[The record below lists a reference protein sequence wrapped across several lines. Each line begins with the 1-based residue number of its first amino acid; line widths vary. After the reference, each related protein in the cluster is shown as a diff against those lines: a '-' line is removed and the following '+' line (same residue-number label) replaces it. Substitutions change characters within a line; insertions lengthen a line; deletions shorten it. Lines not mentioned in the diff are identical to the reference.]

1 MRQTGNVPDTDCPA
15 PDDKPALLRPE
26 RGKILNN
33 FSNFDSRFNMSSFM
47 DRFANNDPD
56 YKRLLHERQERLKE
70 LACINQTTSII
81 KEGKPVEETLQQIVL
96 LLPAAWQYP
105 EYTVA
110 RIKFNFKIY
119 ETPNFQESVWRMYQE
134 FFTIYGEKGSIEVF
148 YTKEFKGEDEG
159 PFLKEERDLIQNI
172 SSLIT
177 GYINSFKA
185 RDLYR
190 SEQTREQEEEDL
202 KALSSR
208 KLLQRFL
215 DRHNAER
222 DVFHDLQPF
231 KVKEILLVANLYD
244 AYSIE
249 GEGRFSDHI
258 LGEYY
263 QLSLTSIPRVTG
275 VSGEDEAFARLKMRH
290 YDMIIIMVGVDKE
303 SPVLLCK
310 KIKEKYPYIPTYLLL
325 NSPGDVA
332 YVKKQ
337 KMTGVPFD
345 NYFVWT
351 GESKVFF
358 AMVKLLEDRVNVE
371 NDTKKGLTRVILI
384 VEDSAEYYSSY
395 LPMIYTL
402 VMEQTRN
409 LIEDVSTDELYKVLK
424 LRARPKILLAT
435 TYDEAI
441 MVYNEYK
448 QSLLCVISDMRFPKN
463 GVLSDTA
470 GYDLIEHVK
479 KDMPNLPTV
488 LQSSDPANA
497 NYAFLLKAS
506 FINKNSETLLQDL
519 KSFIN
524 YYLGFGHFVYRDNTG
539 RQIAVAKSMKE
550 FESYL
555 ETIPE
560 DSLVYHAVKN
570 HFSLWL
576 MARGEVKIAKMINPM
591 KVSDFQSLKELRK
604 FLLDV
609 IRKRRKE
616 MNKGKVVNFEAS
628 AVIDE
633 TNVVSLSGGSLGGK
647 GRGLA
652 FVNTLI
658 YSFELGRLLPGID
671 IKTPITA
678 IIGTDEFDLFMERN
692 HLWDKVKEEKDFEVL
707 QKLFIEGSLSYTL
720 EKELRIFIKLIEKP
734 LAVRSSSLFED
745 SMSQPFSGIFGTYL
759 LPNNHPDF
767 DTRLKQIED
776 AIKLVFASIYS
787 KNARTYFEAINYK
800 VEQEKMAI
808 VIQEVVG
815 NRHEDAFY
823 PHISGTAQSY
833 NFYPVA
839 HMTPQDGFAVIAVGL
854 GQYVVEGDKAFR
866 FSPTYPS
873 LDIISQKD
881 LYKDS
886 QVSFYA
892 VDMAKKN
899 VNLLEGEY
907 AGLTILNISEAERH
921 GTLKHLASVYNSDND
936 TINPGLDTP
945 GPRVINFA
953 NILKFDYIPLA
964 NTLKIILDVVK
975 EAFGTPVEIE
985 FAVDINKDKSGNASF
1000 YLLQIKPLVG
1010 SGAGYNIDPESI
1022 VMDDIV
1028 LITKKSMGNG
1038 LINDIRDVIYIEPSK
1053 FNNMLTEKM
1062 AEEIDRM
1069 NEKMLKENMR
1079 YMLIGPGRWG
1089 TRDKFIGIPVAWPQI
1104 SNAKV
1109 IVEVSLPDFHI
1120 DASLGSH
1127 FFHNVTSMNV
1137 GYFSIDQGSL
1147 DGSIFWDKLNNQQTI
1162 DEGNFFRHVRFE
1174 KPLQIRMDGKNRI
1187 AVVSINT

>member
-1 MRQTGNVPDTDCPA
+1 MGQ
-15 PDDKPALLRPE
+15 LLNSDPE
-26 RGKILNN
+26 
-33 FSNFDSRFNMSSFM
+33 
-47 DRFANNDPD
+47 
-56 YKRLLHERQERLKE
+56 YKKLLHEQQERLKE
-70 LACINQTTSII
+70 LACINQTTSVL
-81 KEGKPVEETLQQIVL
+81 KQGKPVEETLQQIVL

-105 EYTVA
+105 DFTVA
-110 RIKFNFKIY
+110 RIKFMNKVF
-119 ETPNFQESVWRMYQE
+119 ETSTFIETGWRMYQE
-134 FFTIYGEKGSIEVF
+134 FSTIDGEKGSIEVF
-148 YTKEFKGEDEG
+148 YTQEFRGEDEG
-159 PFLKEERDLIQNI
+159 PFLKEERDLVQNL
-172 SSLIT
+172 SSLIS

-190 SEQTREQEEEDL
+190 MTQMKDLEDDDL
-202 KALSSR
+202 KDVSSR
-208 KLLQRFL
+208 KLLQKFL

-222 DVFHDLQPF
+222 DIFHDLQPF

-275 VSGEDEAFARLKMRH
+275 VSGEEEAFSRLKSRH
-290 YDMIIIMVGVDKE
+290 YDMIIIMIGVDKE
-303 SPVLLCK
+303 SPMQLCK
-310 KIKEKYPYIPTYLLL
+310 KIKEKYPYIPTFILL
-325 NSPGDVA
+325 NSPSDVE

-337 KMTGVPFD
+337 KAGGIPFD
-345 NYFVWT
+345 SYFVWT

-358 AMVKLLEDRVNVE
+358 AMVKLLEDKVNVE
-371 NDTKKGLTRVILI
+371 NDTKIGLTRVILI
-384 VEDSAEYYSSY
+384 VEDSVEYYSSY
-395 LPMIYTL
+395 LPMLYTL
-402 VMEQTRN
+402 VLEQTKN

-435 TYDEAI
+435 TYEDAI
-441 MVYNEYK
+441 IIYNEYK
-448 QSLLCVISDMRFPKN
+448 ENLLCVISDMRFPKGGILN
-463 GVLSDTA
+463 DMA
-470 GYDLIEHVK
+470 GFELIQHVK
-479 KDMPNLPTV
+479 RDLPNLPTV

-497 NYAFLLKAS
+497 NFAFTLKSS
-506 FINKNSETLLQDL
+506 FINKNSDSLLQDL

-524 YYLGFGHFVYRDNTG
+524 YYLGFGHFVYRDNKG

-555 ETIPE
+555 ETVPE
-560 DSLVYHAVKN
+560 DSLVYHAMKN

-576 MARGEVKIAKMINPM
+576 MARGEVQIAKMINPM

-604 FLLDV
+604 FLIDV

-616 MNKGKVVNFEAS
+616 MNKGKVVNFEES

-633 TNVVSLSGGSLGGK
+633 TNVVSLAGGSLGGK

-658 YSFELGRLLPGID
+658 YSFELGRLIPGIN

-678 IIGTDEFDLFMERN
+678 IIGTDEFDMFMERN
-692 HLWDKVKEEKDFEVL
+692 HLWDRVKDEKDYNVL
-707 QKLFIEGSLSYTL
+707 QRLFLEGSLSYSL

-767 DTRLKQIED
+767 DTRLRQLED

-808 VIQEVVG
+808 VIQEVAG
-815 NRHEDAFY
+815 NRFEDAFY
-823 PHISGTAQSY
+823 PHISGTAQSF

-839 HMTPQDGFAVIAVGL
+839 HMTPQDGFAVMAAGL
-854 GQYVVEGDKAFR
+854 GQYVVEGEKAFR
-866 FSPTYPS
+866 FSPSYPS
-873 LDIISQKD
+873 LDIVSQKD
-881 LYKDS
+881 LYKNS
-886 QVSFYA
+886 QVFFYA
-892 VDMAKKN
+892 VDMAKKE

-907 AGLTILNISEAERH
+907 AGLITLDISDAERH
-921 GTLKHLASVYNSDND
+921 GTLKHSASVYNPDND
-936 TINPGLDTP
+936 SIISGLDFP
-945 GPRVINFA
+945 GPRVVNFA
-953 NILKFDYIPLA
+953 NILKYNYIPLS
-964 NTLKIILDVVK
+964 NTLKVILDVVK

-985 FAVDINKDKSGNASF
+985 FAVDLNIDKSGNATF

-1010 SGAGYNIDPESI
+1010 SGAGYNIDP
-1022 VMDDIV
+1022 DTIV
-1028 LITKKSMGNG
+1028 LDDVLLMTKKSMGNG
-1038 LINDIRDVIYIEPSK
+1038 LIDNITDVVYVEPSS
-1053 FNNMLTEKM
+1053 FNNQVTEKM
-1062 AEEIDRM
+1062 AEEIDLI
-1069 NEKMLKENMR
+1069 NDKMLSENR
-1079 YMLIGPGRWG
+1079 KYILIGPGRWG
-1089 TRDKFIGIPVAWPQI
+1089 TRDRFIGIPVVWPQI
-1104 SNAKV
+1104 SNAKI
-1109 IVEVSLPDFHI
+1109 IVEVSLPDFPL

-1137 GYFSIDQGSL
+1137 GYFSINEGSQ
-1147 DGSIFWDKLNNQQTI
+1147 DGSVFWEKLNQQPVI
-1162 DEGNFFRHVRFE
+1162 EEGKYFRHVRFE
-1174 KPLQIRMDGKNRI
+1174 KPLLIRMDGKNRM
-1187 AVVSINT
+1187 AVVTMNR